1 MRASV
6 EVSAI
11 HNRSIEPVTIT
22 RQDGRY
28 LRLEPGEQIDGPF
41 TYRYDD
47 QDAEHV
53 PSPNE
58 TWFVDS
64 PLAEFV
70 TATVHPSSILRAPSD
85 EARRIETKRFIDD
98 LKKIRKAIS

>member
-11 HNRSIEPVTIT
+11 HNRSVEPVTIT

-28 LRLEPGEQIDGPF
+28 PARAGWIDGPF

-64 PLAEFV
+64 PLAFKWGSV
-70 TATVHPSSILRAPSD
+70 TFTS
-85 EARRIETKRFIDD
+85 ET
-98 LKKIRKAIS
+98 

>member
-28 LRLEPGEQIDGPF
+28 LRLEPGEQIEGPF

-47 QDAEHV
+47 EDAEHV

-64 PLAEFV
+64 PLAFKWGSV
-70 TATVHPSSILRAPSD
+70 TFTTETELGP
-85 EARRIETKRFIDD
+85 EAQ
-98 LKKIRKAIS
+98 AG